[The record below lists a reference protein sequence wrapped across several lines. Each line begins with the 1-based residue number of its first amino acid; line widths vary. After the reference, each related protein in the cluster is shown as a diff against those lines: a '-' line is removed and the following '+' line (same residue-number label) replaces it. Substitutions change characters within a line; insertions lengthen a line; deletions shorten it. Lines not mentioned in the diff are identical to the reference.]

1 MVRFLAFKNAYSY
14 TVGVKF
20 SFFNAQTVKEWKL
33 LHGQRVKE
41 CIFLHAPSI
50 LRMEIITFVEEYSF
64 LHAPYIDRSILIL
77 T

>member
-14 TVGVKF
+14 TVGAEF
-20 SFFNAQTVKEWKL
+20 SFFNAQTVKDWKL

-50 LRMEIITFVEEYSF
+50 EEWKF
-64 LHAPYIDRSILIL
+64 LH
-77 T
+77 